1 MDKETQLW
9 NEYQNLR
16 CEILQAN
23 NLNYQILAGVIAVTG
38 AILVAGFN
46 NYNSPQQFFIFLCIY
61 AVTFPVYRLLCGNHR
76 RIWRISTYIC
86 VFLEPE
92 FDFINWETRL
102 DKARQL
108 ANLNPNTLS
117 SNLLRNEFLVI
128 FLLNSVAG
136 ISAIIA
142 LLSSQADQLV
152 QLVSVLF
159 IIVLNVFLTSYMFL
173 EEKKLRRVGDEKQQ
187 SGNLGKVRR
196 DFMKSWEK
204 VKKDSGNKKL
214 RPFGLCAGEFTVPD
228 NFDDPLSE
236 DILKGFE
243 GR

>member
-16 CEILQAN
+16 SEILQAN

-38 AILVAGFN
+38 AILVAGFDN
-46 NYNSPQQFFIFLCIY
+46 HESSQQFWVFLCIY
-61 AVTFPVYRLLCGNHR
+61 AVTFPAYRLLCGNHR

-102 DKARQL
+102 DKARQI
-108 ANLNPNTLS
+108 ANPNPNTLS
-117 SNLLRNEFLVI
+117 SNIMGHEFLVI
-128 FLLNSVAG
+128 FFLNSVAG

-142 LLSSQADQLV
+142 LLSLKGHQLV
-152 QLVSVLF
+152 WILF
-159 IIVLNVFLTSYMFL
+159 IIALNIFLTFYMIL
-173 EEKKLRRVGDEKQQ
+173 EERKLRRVGDEKQR

-196 DFMKSWEK
+196 DFMESWEK

-228 NFDDPLSE
+228 NFDDPLPE

>member
-16 CEILQAN
+16 SEILQAN

-46 NYNSPQQFFIFLCIY
+46 NHNSPQQFFIFLCIY
-61 AVTFPVYRLLCGNHR
+61 AVTFPAYRLLCGNHR

-108 ANLNPNTLS
+108 ANSNPNTLS
-117 SNLLRNEFLVI
+117 SNLLKNEFLVI

-142 LLSSQADQLV
+142 LKVHQPV
-152 QLVSVLF
+152 GILF
-159 IIVLNVFLTSYMFL
+159 IIALNVFLTSYMIL
-173 EEKKLRRVGDEKQQ
+173 EEKKLRRVGDEKQR

-196 DFMKSWEK
+196 DFMESWEK
-204 VKKDSGNKKL
+204 VKKDSVDKKL
-214 RPFGLCAGEFTVPD
+214 RPFGLCAGEFTIPD

-236 DILKGFE
+236 EI
-243 GR
+243 